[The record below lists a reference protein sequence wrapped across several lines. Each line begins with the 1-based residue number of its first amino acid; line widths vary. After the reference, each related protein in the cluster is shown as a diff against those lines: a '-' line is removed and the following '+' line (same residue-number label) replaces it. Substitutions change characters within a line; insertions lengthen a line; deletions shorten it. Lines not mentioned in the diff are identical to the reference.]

1 MGEENQ
7 VTLFVAFVAGLVSFL
22 SPCVLPLIPTYIAFI
37 TGFSLKELQDTHKD
51 SAMLRKMVINSL
63 AFILGFSTIFI
74 LLGASASFIG
84 QFLNE
89 YKSTIAKVGGFI
101 VIFLGIFMTGIVK
114 IQPLLQEKRVHVTK
128 KPLGLLGT
136 FLVGVT
142 FAAGWTPCVGPILGS
157 VLVVAGSSGH
167 FLRGII
173 LLVAYSLGLGI
184 PFFVSTLAIGWLLSF
199 NKKVMKYVNIIS
211 ILTGI
216 LLIIIGVLMVTGKFN
231 ALIYSFSY

>member
-1 MGEENQ
+1 MGDENQ
-7 VTLFVAFVAGLVSFL
+7 VTLYVAFIAGLVSFL
-22 SPCVLPLIPTYIAFI
+22 SPCVLPLIPTYVAFV

-51 SAMLRKMVINSL
+51 SAMLKKMIINSL

-74 LLGASASFIG
+74 MLGASASFIG
-84 QFLNE
+84 QFLNDH
-89 YKSTIAKVGGFI
+89 KSIIAKVGGFVI
-101 VIFLGIFMTGIVK
+101 IFLGIFMTGIFK
-114 IQPLLQEKRVHVTK
+114 LQPLLKEKRFHITK

-157 VLVVAGSSGH
+157 VLVVAGTSGEM
-167 FLRGII
+167 LRGVI
-173 LLVAYSLGLGI
+173 LLTAYSLGLGI

-199 NKKVMKYVNIIS
+199 NKKVMKYMNIVS
-211 ILTGI
+211 ILAGI

-231 ALIYSFSY
+231 MIIYSFSY